1 MTAIYKRELKSY
13 FTTFLG
19 PLFIGAT
26 LFLLGIYFS
35 VYNLFMGYPYIGYAL
50 SSVVFLFLVSVPV
63 LTMRILAEERRQKT
77 DQLILTSP
85 VGVGRIVLGK
95 FLALATV
102 FAIPVMIISLYPL
115 VLAGFGTIAFGETY
129 LAILGFFL
137 YGLASIAIGIFVSSL
152 TESQVIAAVLTFGI
166 LFLGYV
172 MSGLCNMISPTG
184 NFLTKILGA
193 FDMAGRFE
201 GLLDGSLQMTDIVY
215 FLSVIL
221 LSLVFT
227 VQSIQKR
234 RYQISTGTVSMGAY
248 STAVLVIS
256 AGAVVLLALMAMSSA
271 QRDSVKNHKLLFRKR
286 YMPYYMVT
294 LAYGCQKR
302 IRIVFAPWV
311 IINLLGQ
318 GADTVALL
326 TIVTHFA
333 GTLAAPV
340 IGRMLDKLGVK
351 KMLWIEAAYI
361 AATFSV
367 MGLLAGMLAGGA
379 FDLGSALTWLV
390 FGAYVLCILFEQFNM
405 VHSFMMR
412 SIALDPGEVTRTLSV
427 GLSVD
432 HVMAIIASPVMGVIW
447 HAWGVQYVFYLAA
460 LSAVFQVA
468 AAAMTRKV

>member
-1 MTAIYKRELKSY
+1 MTEQKRQWAVRVFVAVLALTALANGLGNNIMSNY
-13 FTTFLG
+13 FNEVFHIDSVQRGFIEVPRESPGILCMVLVAALGFLG
-19 PLFIGAT
+19 NLWMSVAAQVLVLVGFIVMGCMSPSYGVMLIFLFVQSLGMHLFMPLNDAISMDLAERGQVGAT
-26 LFLLGIYFS
+26 LGRFKG
-35 VYNLFMGYPYIGYAL
+35 VNTLFNML
-50 SSVVFLFLVSVPV
+50 
-63 LTMRILAEERRQKT
+63 
-77 DQLILTSP
+77 
-85 VGVGRIVLGK
+85 
-95 FLALATV
+95 
-102 FAIPVMIISLYPL
+102 
-115 VLAGFGTIAFGETY
+115 
-129 LAILGFFL
+129 
-137 YGLASIAIGIFVSSL
+137 
-152 TESQVIAAVLTFGI
+152 AAVLVFVGFRTGFFSFHARTI
-166 LFLGYV
+166 LPF
-172 MSGLCNMISPTG
+172 
-184 NFLTKILGA
+184 
-193 FDMAGRFE
+193 
-201 GLLDGSLQMTDIVY
+201 
-215 FLSVIL
+215 VI
-221 LSLVFT
+221 
-227 VQSIQKR
+227 
-234 RYQISTGTVSMGAY
+234 G
-248 STAVLVIS
+248 VIAT

-412 SIALDPGEVTRTLSV
+412 SIALDPSEVTRTLSV
-427 GLSVD
+427 GVSVD
-432 HVMAIIASPVMGVIW
+432 HVMAIIASPVMGMVW
-447 HAWGVQYVFYLAA
+447 NGWGVQYVFYLAA
-460 LSAVFQVA
+460 LSALFQVA
-468 AAAMTRKV
+468 AAHTDTNWK